1 MYFLH
6 KPNAAKQQIYNLGK
20 NLMLMECGLGE
31 LKNKPRVLM
40 DNKMV
45 LSTRRLLMV
54 ELKLVCNE

>member
-1 MYFLH
+1 MYFLR

-31 LKNKPRVLM
+31 LKNKPCVLM

-45 LSTRRLLMV
+45 LWTRQLLMDSD
-54 ELKLVCNE
+54 LCNNE